1 MEADEDLQTHLLPGL
16 TCVQQDPS
24 QVSQEHVLVR
34 MARRPAQVHGLLDQR
49 QSITMVT
56 LQIQDGG
63 QVAHQHQGLTGETRV
78 RM

>member
-1 MEADEDLQTHLLPGL
+1 MEAEGSDLHTHLAGL

-24 QVSQEHVLVR
+24 QVPQEDVLVW
-34 MARRPAQVHGLLDQR
+34 MSHRPAQVHSLLDQQ

-63 QVAHQHQGLTGETRV
+63 QVAHQHQGLPGEKSL
-78 RM
+78 